1 MIENNI
7 NFSSIQK
14 SLAPRIA
21 TAKELQHQEDLKKSA
36 DDFASIFY
44 TYMANNMFEGVN
56 NDSPD
61 SGMKIY
67 KSMYANE
74 LGQIMSKNSP
84 LGNQIYN
91 QLIQIQEVS

>member
-1 MIENNI
+1 MIESTLD
-7 NFSSIQK
+7 FTAIQK
-14 SLAPRIA
+14 GLAPKA
-21 TAKELQHQEDLKKSA
+21 PDAQNLKHQEALKETS

-44 TYMANNMFEGVN
+44 TYMANHMFEGVN

-74 LGQIMSKNSP
+74 LGGIMSKSSP
-84 LGNQIYN
+84 LGDQIYN
-91 QLIQIQEVS
+91 QLLQLQEVT